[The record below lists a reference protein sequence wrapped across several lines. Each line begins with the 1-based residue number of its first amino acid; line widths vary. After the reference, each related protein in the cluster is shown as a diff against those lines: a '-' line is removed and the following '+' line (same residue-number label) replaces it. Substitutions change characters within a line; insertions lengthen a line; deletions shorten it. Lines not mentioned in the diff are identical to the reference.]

1 MKYIKYSL
9 IFVIAFIGFIPLIFA
24 KPQTFERNENN
35 NYLINKDIDI
45 TTSNLY
51 NIKNTYAVDAKEKV
65 YDFSEILS
73 DEEKIQL
80 KSKLEEFIELSD
92 MDAVIIIDNL
102 NYGNNYPYGTF
113 ASDFYDYND
122 FGINFEHY
130 SGVLFLRDANSS
142 SPFFYIYAFGD
153 AQLYYSSERMESILD
168 NIQMNFSGYSSTGGY
183 HTFIDEITKYYK
195 MGIPKEMKHYF
206 INEKGILVK
215 EYVPPILLAIG
226 IATVVTIIVISILVG
241 KNKMIKR
248 ETKALNY
255 LDINSVNFT
264 VKQDKFIRDSIS
276 SYTISSSSGGGGGR
290 SSSIGSSGRGFSGG
304 SGRRG

>member
-1 MKYIKYSL
+1 MKKFLLILFLFFFSL
-9 IFVIAFIGFIPLIFA
+9 NVCIASSKEDRKALD
-24 KPQTFERNENN
+24 
-35 NYLINKDIDI
+35 NYGVNK
-45 TTSNLY
+45 
-51 NIKNTYAVDAKEKV
+51 NIKVTDNNLDDILDTKVADASLKV
-65 YDFSEILS
+65 YDYADILTD
-73 DEEKIQL
+73 DEETKL
-80 KSKLEEFIELSD
+80 KKEALDFYKETGFDI
-92 MDAVIIIDNL
+92 VILTDSFYNYDDEDNYEYAQ
-102 NYGNNYPYGTF
+102 N
-113 ASDFYDYND
+113 FYDYND

-142 SPFFYIYAFGD
+142 SPFFNIYAFGD

-183 HTFIDEITKYYK
+183 HTFIDEITKYYE
-195 MGIPKEMKHYF
+195 MGIPKEMKHYY
-206 INEKGILVK
+206 IDEKGMLVK

-226 IATVVTIIVISILVG
+226 IATVVTIIVVSILVG

-276 SYTISSSSGGGGGR
+276 SYTISSSSGGSGGR